1 MKSESLNILRA
12 VSILCILIG
21 HGCLQIGYEPVG
33 RFCGYLFVQIF
44 FLLSAY
50 LLGIKYGS
58 MPIGLSFLVKRWKRL
73 SVVYYPF
80 LIIVICSIM
89 LLGGNVTWKNIFTHF
104 TYTNYFLQDTLLGVP
119 FGHLWY
125 ISMMMLCYVSLLVLR
140 QKKEFLF
147 HGWGVLGLLVV
158 TFFVCNLCLKHH
170 IPSRIPIVV
179 TSYLIVFKRAKD
191 ICSWFSKLKNVQV
204 YIYTFTLLCNVT
216 CLGLFLYWNLNDKL
230 LIRDIIVLTTACSW
244 LLFFMTALRD
254 MKCGKVL
261 AFIST
266 ISFELY
272 LVHHPFIL
280 GDMSWLNNDMLTG
293 NIWINGFLAIIVIF
307 TGAFILNKIGKFT
320 AKAIG

>member
-1 MKSESLNILRA
+1 MRSDSLNILRA
-12 VSILCILIG
+12 ISIVGIIIG
-21 HGCLQIGYEPVG
+21 HGCLQMGYEPIG

-58 MPIGLSFLVKRWKRL
+58 MPIDLLFLLKRWKRL

-80 LIIVICSIM
+80 LLIVICSIL
-89 LLGGNVTWKNIFTHF
+89 LLGGNVTWKNVLTHF

-140 QKKEFLF
+140 KKTDSLF
-147 HGWGVLGLLVV
+147 RGWGGLVLLMV
-158 TFFVCNLCLKHH
+158 TYFVCVLCLKHH

-191 ICSWFSKLKNVQV
+191 ICLWFKKLMNVPV
-204 YIYTFTLLCNVT
+204 YIYAFTILCNVS
-216 CLGLFLYWNLNDKL
+216 CIGLFLFWNLNDKL
-230 LIRDIIVLTTACSW
+230 LIRDIIVLITACSW
-244 LLFFMTALRD
+244 LLFFMTVLRD

-261 AFIST
+261 GFIST

-272 LVHHPFIL
+272 LVHHPFVL
-280 GDMSWLNNDMLTG
+280 GDLSWLNSGTLTE
-293 NIWINGFLAIIVIF
+293 NIWINGFLAIIVVLVA
-307 TGAFILNKIGKFT
+307 AFILNKVGKLT
-320 AKAIG
+320 AKAIE